1 MVEVEPQCAGKEPM
15 ADTNVDR
22 PIFLSVF
29 LQVIGILRDVQA
41 ESAVRHHLGSLVKQA
56 FINWVDAARVFP
68 PPLLEASDSES
79 EASLS
84 SSTSTPS
91 SSRRTNA
98 RANYY
103 WTVELNRQLQ
113 ASKGKGKGSAKEHA
127 HGTVAAS
134 KGQQKGKSV
143 TPKSWSQMTRDEK
156 WWLQAL
162 WEGTLLAEMRRA
174 EGKCKRVQA
183 KDFAVDEET

>member
-22 PIFLSVF
+22 PMFLSVF

-91 SSRRTNA
+91 LSRRTNA

-103 WTVELNRQLQ
+103 WTVKLNRQLQ
-113 ASKGKGKGSAKEHA
+113 AHAAEEQARQDRHYARANYYWKGKSG
-127 HGTVAAS
+127 AAS
-134 KGQQKGKSV
+134 KLGTAKTQISHTQIMV
-143 TPKSWSQMTRDEK
+143 PNDTR
-156 WWLQAL
+156 
-162 WEGTLLAEMRRA
+162 
-174 EGKCKRVQA
+174 
-183 KDFAVDEET
+183 